1 MGELKRTSLHQVQLE
16 AGAKL
21 VPFAGWE
28 MPLHFG
34 SQIAEHQAV
43 RDAAGVFDVSHMAQ
57 VDVIGEEAEAFLRY
71 LLVGD
76 VGTLEPGRALYSLA
90 LNESAGILDDLMVYR
105 TVGATHASP
114 DSEAPEGGRGMPR
127 PYEDGHQSQ
136 SHPRFRIVFNAST
149 REKLANWLEIH
160 GERFAAEVHFRDDLA
175 MLAIQGPSAIGLAE
189 EAIGGKLA
197 TLDKFSVTEVGES
210 LVARTGYTGEDG
222 VEIMMPGT
230 ASIELWNRLGE
241 LGIHYCGLGARDTL
255 RLEAGLNLYG
265 QDMDESTHPLESRLG
280 WTVAWNPDDRD
291 FIGRKRL
298 QEIAEVGSERELKG
312 IRLMDKGVMRPGS
325 EVETPSGRG
334 VVTSGSYSPSLG
346 YSIGLA
352 RVPAG
357 VKGEVRVIIRG
368 VPREARVV
376 SPRFISMLR
385 REK

>member
-1 MGELKRTSLHQVQLE
+1 MGELKRTPLYQVQLE

-34 SQIAEHQAV
+34 SQIAEHQSV
-43 RDAAGVFDVSHMAQ
+43 RNAAGVFDVSHMTQ
-57 VDVIGEEAEAFLRY
+57 VDLMGAEAEAFMRY

-76 VGTLEPGRALYSLA
+76 VGALERGRALYSLA

-105 TVGATHASP
+105 VG
-114 DSEAPEGGRGMPR
+114 
-127 PYEDGHQSQ
+127 DG
-136 SHPRFRIVFNAST
+136 FRIVFNAST
-149 REKLANWLEIH
+149 REKLANWLEVQ
-160 GERFAAEVHFRDDLA
+160 GKRFAAKVRFRDDLA

-189 EAIGGKLA
+189 EAIGENLA
-197 TLDKFSVTEVGES
+197 TLDKFSVTEIGES

-230 ASIELWNRLGE
+230 AFIELWNRLGE
-241 LGIHYCGLGARDTL
+241 LGVHYCGLGARDTL

-280 WTVAWNPDDRD
+280 WTIAWSPDDRE
-291 FIGRKRL
+291 FIGRERL
-298 QEIAEVGSERELKG
+298 QEIADKGSERELKG

-325 EVETPSGRG
+325 EVETPSGPG

-357 VKGEVRVIIRG
+357 VKGGVRVIIRG
-368 VPREARVV
+368 VPREARLV